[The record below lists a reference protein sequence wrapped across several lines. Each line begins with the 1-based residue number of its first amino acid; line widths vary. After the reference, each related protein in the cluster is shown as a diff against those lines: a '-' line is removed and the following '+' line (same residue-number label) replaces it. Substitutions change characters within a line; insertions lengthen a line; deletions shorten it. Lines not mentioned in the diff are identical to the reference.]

1 MNSDSHRIMVAL
13 LARGDEKPVV
23 DQAVLMAEKFN
34 AELVAIHVC
43 EPVLSQ
49 PKGSASIRVTDEI
62 IRDIFSDYGY
72 GNVLDD
78 LKIIIV
84 KGDNIS
90 ETINEHISDIKMLV
104 VGHRKMSDFKSSIM
118 DSTDEGITN
127 TVPCPVLVV
136 QKD

>member
-1 MNSDSHRIMVAL
+1 MVAL

-34 AELVAIHVC
+34 AELIAIHVRK
-43 EPVLSQ
+43 PVLSQ

-84 KGDNIS
+84 KGDSIS

-127 TVPCPVLVV
+127 IVACPVLVV

>member
-1 MNSDSHRIMVAL
+1 MNSDSYRIMVAL

-34 AELVAIHVC
+34 AELIVIHVRK
-43 EPVLSQ
+43 PVLSQ

-127 TVPCPVLVV
+127 IVACPVLVV

>member
-1 MNSDSHRIMVAL
+1 MVAL

-34 AELVAIHVC
+34 AELIAIHVRK
-43 EPVLSQ
+43 PVLSQ
-49 PKGSASIRVTDEI
+49 PKGSASIRVTDKI

-127 TVPCPVLVV
+127 IVACPVLVV

>member
-1 MNSDSHRIMVAL
+1 MNSDSYRIMVAL

-34 AELVAIHVC
+34 AELIAIHVRK
-43 EPVLSQ
+43 PVLSQ

-78 LKIIIV
+78 LKIIIL
-84 KGDNIS
+84 KGDSIS
-90 ETINEHISDIKMLV
+90 ETINEHISDINMLV

-127 TVPCPVLVV
+127 IVACPVFVV

>member
-1 MNSDSHRIMVAL
+1 MVAL

-23 DQAVLMAEKFN
+23 DQAVLMAQKFN
-34 AELVAIHVC
+34 AELIAIHVRK
-43 EPVLSQ
+43 PVLSQ

-84 KGDNIS
+84 KGDSIS

-127 TVPCPVLVV
+127 IVACPVLVV

>member
-1 MNSDSHRIMVAL
+1 MVAL

-34 AELVAIHVC
+34 AELIVIHVRK
-43 EPVLSQ
+43 PVLSQ

-84 KGDNIS
+84 KGDSIS

-127 TVPCPVLVV
+127 TEPCPVLVV